1 MILIVLPDIP
11 YESDLLAKAQFGD
24 QAALRA
30 IYEQYFP
37 PLYQFIRL
45 RIADREDARDLA
57 ADVFID
63 FFSALQ
69 RRKAPT
75 TSLRAWLFRVARN
88 KLYDHYGKKRQFSTQ
103 TLEEWVPAEHESGPE
118 ARFMSA
124 ARADR
129 VRGVLGALPVDQQEV
144 LLLRFGQGLN
154 LEETA
159 DLMDKSISAVK
170 SLQFRAVSTL
180 RERLDQGMGE

>member
-11 YESDLLAKAQFGD
+11 YEADLLAKAQFGD
-24 QAALRA
+24 QTALRS
-30 IYEQYFP
+30 IYDQYFP
-37 PLYQFIRL
+37 PVYQFIRL
-45 RIADREDARDLA
+45 RIADREDARDIA
-57 ADVFID
+57 ADVFMD

-75 TSLRAWLFRVARN
+75 TSLRAWLFKVARN
-88 KLYDHYGKKRQFSTQ
+88 KLYDHYGKRRQFPTE
-103 TLEEWVPAEHESGPE
+103 TLEEWVPADSENGPE
-118 ARFMSA
+118 ARFMA
-124 ARADR
+124 GARAER
-129 VRGVLGALPVDQQEV
+129 VRRALHALPVDQQEV

-159 DLMDKSISAVK
+159 DLMNKSLSAVK

-180 RERLDQGMGE
+180 RERLDQGVEE